1 MKKRGSDPLKV
12 QQWTSRLERF
22 KNSELTVARFCQ
34 DEGVS
39 IASFYQWKKKLA
51 ERHDAG
57 RRPVAK
63 SKGRAVAA
71 DRETPSQRSGDGGAF
86 QTVQLIQGSGLEA
99 GVTLRLPGGVE
110 LALGD
115 NFPVI
120 EMVVEKLLRG
130 VSQEAGGSAC

>member
-12 QQWTSRLERF
+12 QQWTSRLARF
-22 KNSELTVARFCQ
+22 KTSRLSVARFCQ

-39 IASFYQWKKKLA
+39 IPSFYQWKKKLA

-63 SKGRAVAA
+63 SQGRAVAA
-71 DRETPSQRSGDGGAF
+71 DRETPSQRSGDGSF
-86 QTVQLIQGSGLEA
+86 QTVQLIPSGEVAA
-99 GVTLRLPGGVE
+99 GVTLRLPGGVQ
-110 LALGD
+110 LTLGD
-115 NFPVI
+115 NLPAI

-130 VSQEAGGSAC
+130 VSREAGGPAC